1 MIDLHLH
8 LDGSL
13 SPGLAA
19 ALAREQGLALAEG
32 EIEARLGVPQNCGS
46 LEDYLSSSRYSCC
59 KAGRPWPEP
68 DTTWHGGWG
77 TRGCSTARSASRP
90 SSTPS
95 GASAS
100 PRRWRPFGAA

>member
-46 LEDYLSSSRYSCC
+46 LEDYLSCFQLPVQLLQSR
-59 KAGRPWPEP
+59 
-68 DTTWHGGWG
+68 
-77 TRGCSTARSASRP
+77 
-90 SSTPS
+90 
-95 GASAS
+95 
-100 PRRWRPFGAA
+100 

>member
-32 EIEARLGVPQNCGS
+32 EIEARLGVPQNCES
-46 LEDYLSSSRYSCC
+46 LEDYLSCFQLPVQLLQSREALAR
-59 KAGRPWPEP
+59 AGY
-68 DTTWHGGWG
+68 DL
-77 TRGCSTARSASRP
+77 ARRL
-90 SSTPS
+90 
-95 GASAS
+95 GD
-100 PRRWRPFGAA
+100 